1 MKQSAINTQ
10 ITNYLK
16 QYDDIEFALIFGSF
30 ASGKVGSKS
39 DLDLAI
45 FSKESLD
52 LLLLGKMI
60 VDLEK
65 ITEFKIDLLE
75 LKDIYK
81 KNPLLAYQIVTNCK
95 LLFSKDENI
104 FSEFKR
110 KSFLSYFDTEKLR
123 KSVNSAFYKRISSK
137 KFGKRNYA

>member
-1 MKQSAINTQ
+1 MKQNIINTQ
-10 ITNYLK
+10 IANYLK

-30 ASGKVGSKS
+30 ASGEAGIKS
-39 DLDLAI
+39 DLDLGI
-45 FSKESLD
+45 FSKKSFD

-60 VDLEK
+60 VDLER
-65 ITEFKIDLLE
+65 ITELKIDLIE

-104 FSEFKR
+104 FYEFKR